1 MFSPSNKII
10 LTIVAILLI
19 VVVVWILVGLRV
31 EKSRNIISQDGLSET
46 EEARAQAGSEGEV
59 FVFNEDE
66 GKEVPLKTGTM
77 PIDIFSTS
85 GVIKEVLNN
94 GLIVYADGYSFA
106 DETPREVSVIFNDS
120 TTVISS
126 DRQVRW
132 VGSSGLYHLTPDIQV
147 VISSDENIRGK
158 LKYEAKY
165 INILP

>member
-10 LTIVAILLI
+10 LTIVAILL
-19 VVVVWILVGLRV
+19 VVLVVWILIGLRV
-31 EKSRNIISQDGLSET
+31 EKSRNIISNDGLSET
-46 EEARAQAGSEGEV
+46 EEAKAQAGSEGEV
-59 FVFNEDE
+59 FVLNESTGE
-66 GKEVPLKTGTM
+66 EVPLKTGTM
-77 PIDIFSTS
+77 QPDLFSAA
-85 GVIKEVLNN
+85 GVIKEVLSN
-94 GLIVYADGYSFA
+94 GLIVYTDGYTFA

-120 TTVISS
+120 TIVMSS

-132 VGSSGLYHLTPDIQV
+132 VGSSGLYHLTPDIQI